1 MQTARPSGIHAHG
14 RSSLVGSCACVTVHH
29 GAGEKIVVLNA
40 EHRGGELVIDER
52 VQVRARRQR
61 AGLRPASA
69 PLAAAPQA
77 VAKTAAKSSPA
88 VRMQLHAAQAHALC
102 CAGACAA
109 RRPPG
114 PPIHPA
120 DTVIRSCTTAAW
132 RGSLGLAVATSAVT
146 HALVVPHTHRQ
157 R

>member
-1 MQTARPSGIHAHG
+1 M
-14 RSSLVGSCACVTVHH
+14 
-29 GAGEKIVVLNA
+29 VLNA

-52 VQVRARRQR
+52 VHVRPCRQR

-77 VAKTAAKSSPA
+77 VTKTAATSSPA
-88 VRMQLHAAQAHALC
+88 VRMQLHAAQEHALC

-114 PPIHPA
+114 LPIHPA
-120 DTVIRSCTTAAW
+120 DMVIRSCTTAGCL
-132 RGSLGLAVATSAVT
+132 GSLGLAVATSAVP
-146 HALVVPHTHRQ
+146 HALVVPHTRRQ